1 LSRKINVG
9 GEFRFDSIQGK
20 VNQGDNIQFVVNGK
34 VMFNGFAVSVDRKGT
49 GIISVVCEDA
59 LYNVYSVVYSSS
71 NPYIISTVQNWLN
84 TLTLMAGT
92 GISASYPA
100 ISDEIAIVSSGN
112 PTQSF
117 IVYLNGYGYN
127 LYTSTAGA
135 IGYLYN
141 QSAGVLSSYPT
152 RTINE
157 GSGYIALS
165 KNFDN
170 TRQYNVVYGSMNYLT
185 YDSKNNPNGVGVLD
199 GVFVGARNGYGK
211 KVMLNMFAGDNLT
224 DTQTY
229 LTNILNG
236 LYKEFSGG
244 FWAVKVLSSSLSTIY
259 DIADNSGSYPYL
271 YTINFKDGSM
281 LSNLILDEVEIRQD
295 GVYYTFKSYDDTII
309 DLLLTISSK

>member
-1 LSRKINVG
+1 
-9 GEFRFDSIQGK
+9 
-20 VNQGDNIQFVVNGK
+20 
-34 VMFNGFAVSVDRKGT
+34 
-49 GIISVVCEDA
+49 
-59 LYNVYSVVYSSS
+59 
-71 NPYIISTVQNWLN
+71 
-84 TLTLMAGT
+84 MAGT

-100 ISDEIAIVSSGN
+100 ISDKIAIVSNGN
-112 PTQSF
+112 ITQSF
-117 IVYLNGYGYN
+117 VIYLNGYGYN

-141 QSAGVLSSYPT
+141 QSVGGTYST

-170 TRQYNVVYGSMNYLT
+170 TRQYNVVYGSMSYLT
-185 YDSKNNPNGVGVLD
+185 YDSKNNPNGVGILD
-199 GVFVGARNGYGK
+199 GVFTPTKNGYGK
-211 KVMLNMFAGDNLT
+211 KVELNMFAADNYT
-224 DTQTY
+224 DAHTY
-229 LTNILNG
+229 LQNILNG

-244 FWAVKVLSSSLSTIY
+244 FWSVKMLSSSLSTIY

-271 YTINFKDGSM
+271 YTINFKDGTS

-309 DLLLTISSK
+309 DLLLTISNK